1 MNKLSSAEV
10 LIKAFGFRLASGE
23 NSQYRSLRSR
33 IFAPLAGVIDL
44 DYVLMSCFSV

>member
-33 IFAPLAGVIDL
+33 IFAPFAGVIGPNC
-44 DYVLMSCFSV
+44 VLICCFSV

>member
-1 MNKLSSAEV
+1 MNRVSNAEV

-33 IFAPLAGVIDL
+33 IFAPLAGVFGL
-44 DYVLMSCFSV
+44 DCVLMCCFSV